1 MKGRNRL
8 MFLIFCLSAAG
19 VLCAQETAEE
29 PAQEQPAKVELKIDL
44 PVFDLPYQ
52 AHITDSMG
60 YDFFHTYGSPGMNQS
75 LSLTMGVYSSMHY
88 GLKKLNDSLDLAPAW
103 KNVIYYGGTAAGI
116 LGFAYIFPFGY
127 PWMKQE
133 FTRSLL
139 SRYGINSNNIYYD
152 ITGSTGL
159 GVTDDQLSY
168 LKAAAPADFIRLNI
182 SGAEGYNF
190 FSERMAR
197 NYFFYDLDDLSF
209 APALISAFLNLG
221 MVGPAIIQES
231 GFFDIDAQFVE
242 PMYKNDRD
250 QTDRFLN
257 NNDAVNWVY
266 ELFRPDELYAAR
278 GEHPSGDGSVA
289 RYIRFAQLTG
299 EEKKYLLTQGWLG
312 YLNFVSPLMF
322 GFSSFSLG
330 NSGFAGNF
338 AFRHYLTSFGA
349 DIAAQVFLK
358 RRPFNMA
365 FTLHN
370 YMNYQNYFPAVEA
383 ELVDFPLAIGKL
395 DFFLS
400 PRVLI
405 GMQPTDQTFKTAS
418 PEFLGLFGLRVDFMA
433 HKNIFPYIDFT
444 VKTNGWVA
452 GNEYLDA
459 NASVRLGVSMRF

>member
-1 MKGRNRL
+1 MGYMRSRNRL
-8 MFLIFCLSAAG
+8 MFLIFCLSA
-19 VLCAQETAEE
+19 VDILFAQETA
-29 PAQEQPAKVELKIDL
+29 VELKIDL

-52 AHITDSMG
+52 AHIMDSMG
-60 YDFFHTYGSPGMNQS
+60 YGFFHTYGSPSMNQS
-75 LSLTMGVYSSMHY
+75 LSLTIGIYSSMHY

-103 KNVIYYGGTAAGI
+103 KNIIYYGGTAAGI
-116 LGFAYIFPFGY
+116 FGFAYIFPFGY

-133 FTRSLL
+133 FTRSIL
-139 SRYGINSNNIYYD
+139 SRYGIESHNGNYPIPG
-152 ITGSTGL
+152 IMTTGF
-159 GVTDDQLSY
+159 TDDQLSY
-168 LKAAAPADFIRLNI
+168 LKAAAPADFVRLNI
-182 SGAEGYNF
+182 SGAEGYVF
-190 FSERMAR
+190 FSERMSR

-209 APALISAFLNLG
+209 APALIAAFLNVG

-242 PMYKNDRD
+242 PMYKNDRG

-266 ELFRPDELYAAR
+266 ELFRPNEPYAAR
-278 GEHPSGDGSVA
+278 GKHPSGDGSVA
-289 RYIRFAQLTG
+289 RYIRFTQLTG

-312 YLNFVSPLMF
+312 YLNFVSPLLYGFNSF
-322 GFSSFSLG
+322 GLD

-338 AFRHYLTSFGA
+338 AMRHYLTSFGA

-358 RRPFNMA
+358 KKPFNMA

-370 YMNYQNYFPAVEA
+370 YMNYKNYFPAVEA
-383 ELVDFPLAIGKL
+383 ELIDYPLTIGKGE
-395 DFFLS
+395 FYLS

-405 GMQPTDQTFKTAS
+405 GMQPRGQEFKIGS

-452 GNEYLDA
+452 GNEYLER
-459 NASVRLGVSMRF
+459 NASVRLGVSLRF